1 MPAKAILDWAL
12 HVYQSQFAPL
22 TRTLSFVD
30 NISMMSQLALQLVWA
45 FFSLRTFLDLWGL
58 EIDTGKSYV
67 WSTTPQTR
75 AQLALLGLRVVEDVS
90 ELGGS
95 MTFCSATRVR
105 VFLARGANLEKKWA
119 RLQISKAPMAQKM
132 MCLPMVF
139 WASALH
145 WALGCVFADRHSHHL
160 RKKATAALGVR
171 IGGSNPILRLSL
183 SQPPTADPGF

>member
-1 MPAKAILDWAL
+1 MTSANPI
-12 HVYQSQFAPL
+12 
-22 TRTLSFVD
+22 
-30 NISMMSQLALQLVWA
+30 VW
-45 FFSLRTFLDLWGL
+45 G
-58 EIDTGKSYV
+58 
-67 WSTTPQTR
+67 TTPQTR

-119 RLQISKAPMAQKM
+119 RLRISKAPIAQKLM

-145 WALGCVFADRHSHHL
+145 GALGCVFADQHLHHL
-160 RKKATAALGVR
+160 RKKAIAALGAR